1 MTDHQRGQGM
11 DLRRTLGAFLTGV
24 TVVTTC
30 DRAGEPRGMTANS
43 FTSVS
48 LDPPLVL
55 VCVAKTAGSFDAFS
69 AGAGYVVHILS
80 ADEIDL
86 AKQFASRSPDKF
98 EGISWR
104 DGRGGAPLIE
114 GVKAWLDCA
123 SERVI
128 DAGDHV
134 IILGR
139 VLEHSSESQ
148 RPLGF
153 HQGQFAT
160 FDPETKLQ
168 NEPGE
173 HQVISVGWVA
183 ESFDE
188 RLAVEVTSDGSWR
201 LPTRVTT
208 AARLESQTLDMDAGQ
223 DLGLPVKVH
232 FLYSMFNGTDPDR
245 LVLLYRATIPH
256 RPERAKD
263 GIVLVPISE
272 LECDR
277 FAQRTD
283 RAVVQRYLRE
293 RADGAFGFYSGTE
306 TKGNVAGLT
315 LPSTDLS

>member
-1 MTDHQRGQGM
+1 M

-24 TVVTTC
+24 TVVTTR
-30 DRAGEPRGMTANS
+30 DGAGEPRGMTANS

-55 VCVAKTAGSFDAFS
+55 ICVAKAAGSFEAFS
-69 AGAGYVVHILS
+69 AASGYVVHILS
-80 ADEIDL
+80 ADQIEL
-86 AKQFASRSPDKF
+86 AKQFASRIPNKF
-98 EGISWR
+98 EGVAWR
-104 DGRGGAPLIE
+104 DGRGGAPLID

-139 VLEHSSESQ
+139 VLDHSSESQ

-153 HQGQFAT
+153 HQGRFAT

-168 NEPGE
+168 TESGE
-173 HQVISVGWVA
+173 HQLISVGWIA

-188 RLAVEVTSDGSWR
+188 RLAVEVTSEGFWR
-201 LPTRVTT
+201 LPTRLTT
-208 AARLESQTLDMDAGQ
+208 AARLESQTLDADAGQ
-223 DLGLPVKVH
+223 DLGLLVRVH
-232 FLYSMFNGTDPDR
+232 FLYSMFNRTDPDR
-245 LVLLYRATIPH
+245 LVLLYRATIPDSSG
-256 RPERAKD
+256 RAHD
-263 GIVLVPISE
+263 GIVLVPLSGLQI
-272 LECDR
+272 DR
-277 FAQRTD
+277 FAERTD
-283 RAVVQRYLRE
+283 RTVVQRYLRE

-315 LPSTDLS
+315 LPATDLR